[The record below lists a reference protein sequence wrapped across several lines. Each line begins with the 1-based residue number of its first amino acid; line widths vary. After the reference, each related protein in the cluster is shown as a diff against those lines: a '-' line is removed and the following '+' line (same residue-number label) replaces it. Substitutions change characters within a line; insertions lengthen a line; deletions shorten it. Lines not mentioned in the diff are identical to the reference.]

1 MRFGFIFKISGLI
14 LLRSWRATVV
24 LAFMVVSAVA
34 SLVFLSSMAV
44 GTNDAMIRNSTEL
57 FAGHIIGTDIP
68 LESDARLL
76 AVPGVERVLLR
87 RQRHFLLWKEDA
99 LEPVLLVGINPV
111 QEREGTALWKK
122 TARGRYLEPTEEA
135 LYLSQDTARRLQVDV
150 GNEVSLGSR
159 PGVLLKTFKVVGIYH
174 TGISH
179 LDQGQAFCPMD
190 AFPGEDG
197 LISTA
202 VFLKPGTSIDKII
215 GQYRKVLPSATFT
228 PWMEFM
234 PDLKQLID
242 LDDMCMAIVIT
253 LVFSI
258 VSVGISCA
266 FLIFTLKNLREH
278 GIMKAMG
285 VLPVHTASLLVTQ
298 IGLLTVSAA
307 TLGTLV
313 GILAVA
319 LFAHTGIDL
328 SDFTSHNQY
337 FAVSGVIYPRL
348 TGTALFA
355 SPLLAVIFGM
365 MAAVWPALYVIRKNP
380 AEILRSV

>member
-34 SLVFLSSMAV
+34 SLVFLSSLAV

-57 FAGHIIGTDIP
+57 FAGHIVGTNILHENDT
-68 LESDARLL
+68 RHL
-76 AVPGVERVLLR
+76 AVPGVERVLVR
-87 RQRHFLLWKEDA
+87 RHKPFLLWNEDA
-99 LEPVLLVGINPV
+99 LEPALLMGIDPV
-111 QEREGTALWKK
+111 QEKEGTALWKK
-122 TARGRYLEPTEEA
+122 TVKGRYLEPREDA
-135 LYLSQDTARRLQVDV
+135 LYLSQDTARRLHVDL
-150 GNEVSLGSR
+150 GDDVSLGLR
-159 PGVLLKTFKVVGIYH
+159 PGVLLKTFKVAGIYR

-179 LDQGQAFCPMD
+179 LDQGQAFCPID

-202 VFLKPGTSIDKII
+202 VFLKPGTSIDSILA
-215 GQYRKVLPSATFT
+215 QYRKVLPSATFM

-253 LVFSI
+253 LVFSL
-258 VSVGISCA
+258 VSVGIACA

-307 TLGTLV
+307 TLGTVV

-337 FAVSGVIYPRL
+337 FTVSGVIYPRL

-355 SPLLAVIFGM
+355 PPLLAVIFGIV
-365 MAAVWPALYVIRKNP
+365 AAVWPALYVIRKNP
-380 AEILRSV
+380 ADILRSV

>member
-1 MRFGFIFKISGLI
+1 MRFGFILKISGLI

-34 SLVFLSSMAV
+34 SLVFLSSLAV

-57 FAGHIIGTDIP
+57 FSGHIIGTDIP
-68 LESDARLL
+68 RKGDARLL
-76 AVPGVERVLLR
+76 AMAGVERVLIR
-87 RQRHFLLWKEDA
+87 RQRQFLLWKEDA
-99 LEPVLLVGINPV
+99 LEPVLLVGIDPV
-111 QEREGTALWKK
+111 QEREGTALSKK
-122 TARGRYLEPTEEA
+122 TVRGRYVEAGEEA

-159 PGVLLKTFKVVGIYH
+159 LGVPLKTFQVVGIYH

-190 AFPGEDG
+190 AFPGEEG
-197 LISTA
+197 FISTA
-202 VFLKPGTSIDKII
+202 VFLKPGTSIDNIVA
-215 GQYRKVLPSATFT
+215 QYRKILPSATFT

-242 LDDMCMAIVIT
+242 LDDMCMAIVLT

-285 VLPVHTASLLVTQ
+285 VLPIHTASLLVTQ

-307 TLGTLV
+307 AFGTLL
-313 GILAVA
+313 GILAVS

-337 FAVSGVIYPRL
+337 FVVSGVIYPRL

-355 SPLLAVIFGM
+355 PPLLAVSFGS